1 MSPKIDINNDGKAD
15 FSVSPTQILS
25 FLAMIV
31 SVVGSY
37 YTLNSRIEANETA
50 VKKLKENEQ
59 NYTWPAQRKLETDF
73 QEIKLEMRDF
83 MKDLEWIQKENN
95 DKKRR

>member
-1 MSPKIDINNDGKAD
+1 MSKIDINGDGKAD
-15 FSVSPTQILS
+15 FSVSPMQIIS
-25 FLAMIV
+25 FLAMFASI
-31 SVVGSY
+31 VGSY
-37 YTLNSRIEANETA
+37 YTLSAKIESNDTA
-50 VKKLKENEQ
+50 IKKLKENEQ
-59 NYTWPAQRKLETDF
+59 KYTWPSQRKLESDF

>member
-1 MSPKIDINNDGKAD
+1 MAKIDINGDGKAD
-15 FSVSPTQILS
+15 LSISPMQIITIAGIFAS
-25 FLAMIV
+25 I
-31 SVVGSY
+31 VGSY
-37 YTLNSRIEANETA
+37 YTLNARIEANEVA

-59 NYTWPAQRKLETDF
+59 KYTWPAQRKLETDF

-83 MKDLEWIQKENN
+83 MKDLEWIQREND

>member
-15 FSVSPTQILS
+15 FSISPMQIITIASLFAS
-25 FLAMIV
+25 I
-31 SVVGSY
+31 VGSY
-37 YTLNSRIEANETA
+37 YTLNARIEANEVA

-59 NYTWPAQRKLETDF
+59 KYTWPAQRKLETDF
-73 QEIKLEMRDF
+73 QDIKLEMRDF
-83 MKDLEWIQKENN
+83 MKDLEWIQKEA